1 MKLKVT
7 IYFLF
12 FTGIIFSQTTGK
24 ISGSIV
30 NAENGDALP
39 GANIIISGTGSGTT
53 ADADGRYFIIN
64 LPPGVYD
71 LKASMIGYDNV
82 TVKNVKVSVN
92 RTSLIDIKM
101 TQGVLAGETVVVVA
115 DQVDVKK
122 DQTSTIKN
130 ISSDDIKILPVESIR
145 QIINMQAGIVDG
157 KFRGGRD
164 TEVTYLIDGI
174 SVDETFSRNSTL
186 VDIEPSS
193 VAELEV
199 ITGTFNAE
207 YGKAMSGVV
216 NQITKDGTNEFQ
228 GSFSSN
234 YGNYLTPNSDIF
246 PGIDIPS

>member
-1 MKLKVT
+1 MVCA
-7 IYFLF
+7 
-12 FTGIIFSQTTGK
+12 QTTGK
-24 ISGSIV
+24 ISGSV
-30 NAENGDALP
+30 VDAETGDALP
-39 GANIIISGTGSGTT
+39 GANIIVAESGSGTA
-53 ADADGRYFIIN
+53 ADTEGRYFIIN
-64 LPPGVYD
+64 LPPRVYD

-101 TQGVLAGETVVVVA
+101 TQGVLEGETVIVVA

-145 QIINMQAGIVDG
+145 QIINMQAGIVAG

-174 SVDETFSRNSTL
+174 SVDETFDRTSTL

-193 VAELEV
+193 VADLEV

-234 YGNYLTPNSDIF
+234 YGNYLTPHSDIF
-246 PGIDIPS
+246 PGIDIP